1 MLAAEH
7 WMVEIQDR
15 YFVQFARLGLPLA
28 LSVQVSCQ
36 FWRQRDAARGFD
48 FQMALGCSAVQIQD
62 PGFVQYAWEGPESPG
77 IGIHVR
83 GESDDD
89 PHACY
94 EHHICHDH
102 GRAMTD
108 HDAIALGPRNCGLIH
123 GHGHPGTRYACH

>member
-28 LSVQVSCQ
+28 PSVQVSCQ

-48 FQMALGCSAVQIQD
+48 FQMALGCSVVQIQD
-62 PGFVQYAWEGPESPG
+62 PDFVQYAWEGPESPG

-89 PHACY
+89 PPVCY
-94 EHHICHDH
+94 EY
-102 GRAMTD
+102 
-108 HDAIALGPRNCGLIH
+108 
-123 GHGHPGTRYACH
+123 PGTRFACH